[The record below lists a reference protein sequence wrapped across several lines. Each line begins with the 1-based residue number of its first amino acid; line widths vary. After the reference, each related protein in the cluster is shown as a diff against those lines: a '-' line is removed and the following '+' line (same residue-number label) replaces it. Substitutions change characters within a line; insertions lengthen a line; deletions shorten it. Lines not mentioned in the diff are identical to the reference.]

1 MGKIGFGKTRKQI
14 KIIAEKVATEK
25 EVLRTGK
32 ISDGWLTSFMSR
44 HPELSLRK
52 GDCTSQTC
60 MSAMNN
66 RHAIEQYFA
75 VLKECMEKYNLMD
88 KPSQIYNF
96 DEVGYLWITDHLML
110 LSKKAKK
117 GSLPLIW

>member
-1 MGKIGFGKTRKQI
+1 
-14 KIIAEKVATEK
+14 
-25 EVLRTGK
+25 
-32 ISDGWLTSFMSR
+32 MSR

-75 VLKECMEKYNLMD
+75 VLKECMEKYDLMD

-96 DEVGYLWITDHLML
+96 DEVGVCLDHGPPCVV
-110 LSKKAKK
+110 KK
-117 GSLPLIW
+117 GQKRFVTAHLVTKSK